1 MQTLQHGPG
10 ECEGDVDRS
19 SQEWQGQEEVQTSK
33 QGPLHLQDVP
43 ERRLCD
49 CSAEKPPHHWEID
62 CSFAHFTCLCQRGWT
77 VIM

>member
-1 MQTLQHGPG
+1 MLFWLTVYICIPLSMQTLQHGPG

-43 ERRLCD
+43 ERRLCNRG
-49 CSAEKPPHHWEID
+49 AEKPPHHRKID
-62 CSFAHFTCLCQRGWT
+62 C
-77 VIM
+77 